1 MPRWKQSSPHRP
13 QSPARRRLWY
23 FVHWP
28 DGRPK
33 YHYRAFFRTAKNFL
47 LPFPGSTHPKQSPP
61 PSHKIDRDN
70 TPLSVYAAAPM
81 KWPEQFH
88 LFRQLNYL
96 RWRIDQG
103 LAASNGPPS
112 RAMMADYQAALE
124 VRRILIES
132 NLRIV
137 RGMTRT
143 ITAPDRSILISDAMT
158 ILVRAVDL
166 FDPWWGVVF
175 STYAG
180 ASIKRSCWRWS
191 SQLSRLAEVPMGDH
205 DPVDGH
211 RPGEELE
218 STEFSTVAGDAV
230 RQAISR
236 LPEQRMREIIQFRHG
251 IGCERRT
258 LSELGRQFG
267 LSKERIRQIETR
279 ASDLLRKALAEFAS

>member
-1 MPRWKQSSPHRP
+1 MPRWQQPSPHRP
-13 QSPARRRLWY
+13 QSPARRRLWD

-33 YHYRAFFRTAKNFL
+33 YHYRPFFLTAKNIL
-47 LPFPGSTHPKQSPP
+47 RPLPGNAQPTPP
-61 PSHKIDRDN
+61 APPVRKIDRDN
-70 TPLSVYAAAPM
+70 TPLALYAASPM

-88 LFRQLNYL
+88 LFRQLNYR